1 MSVTSRPR
9 RFRWLTA
16 LTGLLVACG
25 HAREPPACR
34 DGAFEQV
41 VEGIAG
47 PVSPAGRRVGHY
59 RIPRP
64 ELQLH
69 DIAGA
74 PDGAAWNAHLLNS
87 CIGKLDPL
95 TGRFREDPT
104 ASTGPNPHGVTV
116 DWSG

>member
-1 MSVTSRPR
+1 MIAAERRRRFTSVTSRPR

-16 LTGLLVACG
+16 LTGLLVACA
-25 HAREPPACR
+25 HAKEPPACR

-47 PVSPAGRRVGHY
+47 PVSAAGRRVVHC

-69 DIAGA
+69 DIAV
-74 PDGAAWNAHLLNS
+74 AADVVVWYAGVLNS
-87 CIGKLDPL
+87 CI
-95 TGRFREDPT
+95 
-104 ASTGPNPHGVTV
+104 
-116 DWSG
+116 